1 MSNDQVLSAEQRTR
15 VIVSMYKHTLK
26 QRSEYL
32 KFMINEQK
40 IDEWYVMIEGMFGAN
55 DEFKHG
61 QYLVRIVLPPAFPY
75 KPPQFFFMTPNG
87 VYDIGVK
94 VCVSIGEYHSQ
105 NYPSAQKVLGFVS
118 NLVSGIIGW
127 TDLGGGINILSTDV
141 PTKRA
146 LARASAQYNQTHYAK
161 LVDEINKN
169 FASYSADWPP
179 LTTTMAATT
188 ATTTTTTTTT
198 APATASTTSMATAND
213 TSADN
218 VPTADAPSTDGTVAT
233 PTTAQPRRVARP
245 ARRKLGDV

>member
-1 MSNDQVLSAEQRTR
+1 
-15 VIVSMYKHTLK
+15 MYKHTLK

-32 KFMINEQK
+32 KFLINEQK
-40 IDEWYVMIEGMFGAN
+40 IDEWYVMIEGMLGAN

-87 VYDIGVK
+87 VYETEVK

-127 TDLGGGINILSTDV
+127 AELGSGINILSTDV
-141 PTKRA
+141 PKKRS
-146 LARASAQYNQTHYAK
+146 LAHASAQYNQTHHAA
-161 LVDEINKN
+161 LVAEINKN
-169 FASYSADWPP
+169 FEAYSADWTSE
-179 LTTTMAATT
+179 TTSQ
-188 ATTTTTTTTT
+188 TTTTTGSAPDTATSTGTGTSTSTTT
-198 APATASTTSMATAND
+198 D
-213 TSADN
+213 E
-218 VPTADAPSTDGTVAT
+218 
-233 PTTAQPRRVARP
+233 TTATQPRRVARP